1 MPDFKVGHFCKKD
14 SQMEIITI
22 KKHVS
27 EKDVRNDD
35 DIYHGSPDA
44 EFMKMSHKVDENPP
58 ETWKK
63 YDVNTDQGMKKI
75 IEMEYQEL
83 MNAKNK
89 DDKITNIYHL
99 SVALLRYWRI
109 NKDE

>member
-1 MPDFKVGHFCKKD
+1 MQTLVCCRYKGEKKMD
-14 SQMEIITI
+14 EVTHTI
-22 KKHVS
+22 LP
-27 EKDVRNDD
+27 NTA
-35 DIYHGSPDA
+35 GGGWGGTAPDA
-44 EFMKMSHKVDENPP
+44 EFMKMSHIVDETPP

-63 YDVNTDQGMKKI
+63 YDVNTDQGIKKI

-89 DDKITNIYHL
+89 ADKITNIYHL
-99 SVALLRYWRI
+99 SVALLRYWRM

>member
-1 MPDFKVGHFCKKD
+1 
-14 SQMEIITI
+14 MEIITI

-27 EKDVRNDD
+27 EKDARNDD
-35 DIYHGSPDA
+35 DIYHVSPDA

-83 MNAKNK
+83 MNAKTH
-89 DDKITNIYHL
+89 DEKITNIYHL

-109 NKDE
+109 NHE

>member
-1 MPDFKVGHFCKKD
+1 MP
-14 SQMEIITI
+14 EIITI

-27 EKDVRNDD
+27 EKDARNDD

-44 EFMKMSHKVDENPP
+44 EFMKMSHEVDENPP

-83 MNAKNK
+83 MNAKTH
-89 DDKITNIYHL
+89 DEKITNIYHL

-109 NKDE
+109 NHE

>member
-1 MPDFKVGHFCKKD
+1 
-14 SQMEIITI
+14 MEIITI

-27 EKDVRNDD
+27 EKDARNDD
-35 DIYHGSPDA
+35 DIYHVSPDA
-44 EFMKMSHKVDENPP
+44 EFMKMSHEVDKNPP

-83 MNAKNK
+83 MNAKTH
-89 DDKITNIYHL
+89 DEKITNIYHL
-99 SVALLRYWRI
+99 SVALLRYWRM
-109 NKDE
+109 NHE

>member
-1 MPDFKVGHFCKKD
+1 MPDFKVGHFCKD

-27 EKDVRNDD
+27 EKDARNDD

-83 MNAKNK
+83 MNAKTQ
-89 DDKITNIYHL
+89 DEKITNIYHL

-109 NKDE
+109 NHE